1 MSKHSRACSATR
13 AGTREIS
20 CPPTH
25 ISSVWGQQA
34 RKPWPARTHGGP
46 NQRCPHQLATDG
58 CHIPGGAACCAG
70 CAFRTRTPVPPP
82 SSPFPVP
89 SLFCSPKKRM
99 DLPPWRRDSP
109 LPFSVFGRS
118 DMDRAIAAI
127 VDALRRGRQADTG
140 CGGQSS
146 LSCSQP
152 AFSQQQRAAPGAP
165 WLPEV
170 QEVLGR
176 LSAEELPQLVHQA
189 SEADVLDLLKAL
201 QHACAPGTCAG
212 RSLCLALAQV
222 CALRPQESTGLQLA
236 SPAEACV
243 LLCADLRPRSLG
255 DGRAPRPRGLQLRV
269 QPSGRSRRK
278 RQCERSAG
286 HSRCRQQSARKHGK
300 SSRASAQAHAAG
312 LALLSPWLCVRE
324 RSEALVL

>member
-1 MSKHSRACSATR
+1 
-13 AGTREIS
+13 
-20 CPPTH
+20 
-25 ISSVWGQQA
+25 
-34 RKPWPARTHGGP
+34 
-46 NQRCPHQLATDG
+46 
-58 CHIPGGAACCAG
+58 
-70 CAFRTRTPVPPP
+70 
-82 SSPFPVP
+82 
-89 SLFCSPKKRM
+89 
-99 DLPPWRRDSP
+99 
-109 LPFSVFGRS
+109 
-118 DMDRAIAAI
+118 MDRAIAAI

-222 CALRPQESTGLQLA
+222 CALRPQESTGLR
-236 SPAEACV
+236 SPHRLKPVFC
-243 LLCADLRPRSLG
+243 CA
-255 DGRAPRPRGLQLRV
+255 QT
-269 QPSGRSRRK
+269 
-278 RQCERSAG
+278 
-286 HSRCRQQSARKHGK
+286 
-300 SSRASAQAHAAG
+300 
-312 LALLSPWLCVRE
+312 CVRDPSATAGRRGRE
-324 RSEALVL
+324 VFNFVSSQADALGGSDSASVVLAILDAVSNPHENMAKVLELLPKLMLPVLPSRLPGYA